1 MSYGINPSAWGVIF
15 PVPSQIVD
23 KHIRLAGAAQLKALL
38 WVLRHANEPLD
49 IEEMA
54 KAIGQKTAD
63 AVDALQYWV
72 ETGILIND
80 DKKTEQSKITENKN
94 QQNQEEEKPSIIEKE
109 KEPSRRPSPPELPV
123 IKPSHS
129 QILARAK
136 ESPDIAYLFNEAQV
150 KLGRTIG
157 YDGQCTLLMMHDQY
171 GLPIEVI
178 LMILSYAA
186 SVGKISFS
194 YIGKMGQNW
203 FEKEIDTIEKAEE
216 EINHLDNIT
225 RLWQEIARG
234 TGISTPRPTAKQSEY
249 IVDWVNRLK
258 FDVEMIILA
267 YEQMANNCH
276 RLSFP
281 YMDKVLKNWHSK
293 GIKTPEDAEKEDRSR
308 KKQQEK
314 NQSSGKS
321 ASYDLDEF
329 NNRSVHEPILY
340 EKRNKK

>member
-194 YIGKMGQNW
+194 YIGKMG
-203 FEKEIDTIEKAEE
+203 
-216 EINHLDNIT
+216 
-225 RLWQEIARG
+225 
-234 TGISTPRPTAKQSEY
+234 
-249 IVDWVNRLK
+249 
-258 FDVEMIILA
+258 
-267 YEQMANNCH
+267 
-276 RLSFP
+276 
-281 YMDKVLKNWHSK
+281 
-293 GIKTPEDAEKEDRSR
+293 
-308 KKQQEK
+308 
-314 NQSSGKS
+314 
-321 ASYDLDEF
+321 
-329 NNRSVHEPILY
+329 
-340 EKRNKK
+340 